1 VWKTTGLELLAA
13 FSAVVALIYLLDP
26 LARRIGLLDH
36 PGGRKDHAAP
46 TPVTGGLAIAIGTII
61 PALLLTHMSPQLMG
75 LGVAAAILLITG
87 VIDDLKDLRWQIRI
101 LAQAAAGLAIALIGD
116 VKVEQIGPVFGLGEL
131 ALGWLSIPFTILATV
146 GLINALNMC
155 DGLDGLAGSLALCAL
170 LMLIAASIYAGN
182 RDLTY
187 GLTLIAGAVAGFL
200 AFNLRTPWR
209 KRASVFLGNSGSAYL
224 GLVIA
229 WASFRLTQNPG
240 YPVTPVLAPFLIA
253 PPVIDCLTL
262 IGRRLAARRSPFA
275 ADRTH
280 VHHLMLEGGFTPT
293 GVALTLGALSFTLGL
308 GAALAL
314 LADVPIP
321 LFVVS
326 FIVLTAGWYVLS
338 SRHQRAVAVFAA
350 IRRMVPGVRAAGPA
364 ESGDPVEAPDPG
376 ARSP

>member
-1 VWKTTGLELLAA
+1 MIVWKTTGLELLAA

-26 LARRIGLLDH
+26 VARRIGLLDH

-46 TPVTGGLAIAIGTII
+46 TPVTGGIAIAIGTII
-61 PALLLTHMSPQLMG
+61 PALLLTHMTPQLQG
-75 LGVAAAILLITG
+75 LGVAALILLVTG
-87 VIDDLKDLRWQIRI
+87 VIDDLKDIRWQIRI
-101 LAQAAAGLAIALIGD
+101 LAQAAAGLAIALIGH
-116 VKVEQIGPVFGLGEL
+116 VQVEQIGPIFGLGPL
-131 ALGWLSIPFTILATV
+131 ALGGLSIPFTVLATV

-155 DGLDGLAGSLALCAL
+155 DGLDGLAGSMALCAL
-170 LMLIAASIYAGN
+170 VMLIAASVYAGN

-209 KRASVFLGNSGSAYL
+209 KRAGVFLGNSGSAYL

-229 WASFRLTQNPG
+229 WASFRLTQNPV

-262 IGRRLAARRSPFA
+262 IGRRIAHRRSPFA

-293 GVALTLGALSFTLGL
+293 GVVLALSAASFTLGL

-321 LFVVS
+321 LFLIAFVAV
-326 FIVLTAGWYVLS
+326 IAAWYALS
-338 SRHQRAVAVFAA
+338 AKHERAVRAFAAIHRLMTGGRPSKPAVAV
-350 IRRMVPGVRAAGPA
+350 
-364 ESGDPVEAPDPG
+364 DPVESPDPG
-376 ARSP
+376 A